1 MMDWKKIF
9 SNHVSDKGL
18 ASKVYKEL
26 LKHMSQTKNKN
37 NSAIKEEIERNW
49 WSQAEA
55 FKIALSTVAIS

>member
-1 MMDWKKIF
+1 MEKPTKRIQRQMMDWKKIF

-37 NSAIKEEIERNW
+37 NSAIKGEIKTET
-49 WSQAEA
+49 
-55 FKIALSTVAIS
+55 LH